1 MFENF
6 PYTNFHDL
14 NMDWILQKVKELAAE
29 FAALNK
35 DNAKFKSDT
44 TAALAAMRA
53 YIEERLAEVIDQ
65 EYIDQRINA
74 AVAEIAEEVYHDVIE
89 GGHMFDYITLTSLTP
104 ITSSGKMTID
114 YACTY
119 QGPIYIVEFPK
130 PAVLEYLPASGNY
143 ATPRDTVVPLLEFY
157 KNNPK
162 FDIVFNAGQTGNSV
176 FNGVGWETSP
186 DRRTGSYYLAFNAT
200 NDPVSIPR
208 INQEGSMSAL
218 MQYQN
223 VIPIWSPIMEN
234 GVKFNYEQLPHIDD
248 DPVNYSYI
256 YKQCHIRTV
265 LVCDTDKWAVII
277 FDGRGTFGRGYSYDD
292 LYAWL
297 STRGYQNAYNLDG
310 GGSSQCFIGGV
321 PLTVGMQNYNY
332 REMWSVIG
340 VVI

>member
-35 DNAKFKSDT
+35 DNAKFKSDV

-53 YIEERLAEVIDQ
+53 YIEERLSEIIDQ
-65 EYIDQRINA
+65 EYIDQRITA
-74 AVAEIAEEVYHDVIE
+74 AVAEIAEEVYHDVID

-104 ITSSGKMTID
+104 ITSTGKMTVSYD
-114 YACTY
+114 CTDN
-119 QGPIYIVEFPK
+119 GPIYIVEFPK
-130 PAVLEYLPASGNY
+130 PQTLEYLPASGNY
-143 ATPRDTVVPLLEFY
+143 ATPRDTTVPLLEFY

-186 DRRTGSYYLAFNAT
+186 DRRTGSYYLAFNET

-208 INQEGSMSAL
+208 ITQEGAMSQL
-218 MQYQN
+218 MNYRN
-223 VIPIWSPIMEN
+223 VIPIWSPIMEQ
-234 GVKFNYEQLPHIDD
+234 GVKFDYTQLPHNDE
-248 DPVNYSYI
+248 DPVNYTYI
-256 YKQCHIRTV
+256 YLQRHIRTV
-265 LVCDTDKWAVII
+265 LVCDSTMWAVII
-277 FDGRGTFGRGYSYDD
+277 FDGRGTLGAGYSYDEMFT
-292 LYAWL
+292 WL
-297 STRGYQNAYNLDG
+297 NSKGYQTAYNLDG

-321 PLTVGMQNYNY
+321 PLTIGMQNFNY

>member
-1 MFENF
+1 
-6 PYTNFHDL
+6 
-14 NMDWILQKVKELAAE
+14 MDWILQTVKQLAAE

-35 DNAKFKSDT
+35 DNEKFKSDT

-104 ITSSGKMTID
+104 ITTSGKMTID

-130 PAVLEYLPASGNY
+130 PQTLEYLPASGNY
-143 ATPRDTVVPLLEFY
+143 ATPRDSTVPLLEFY

-176 FNGVGWETSP
+176 FNGVGWETTP

-208 INQEGSMSAL
+208 INQEGAMSAL
-218 MQYQN
+218 MLYQN
-223 VIPIWSPIMEN
+223 VIPIWSPIIEN
-234 GVKFNYEQLPHIDD
+234 GVKFDYEHELPHNDEA
-248 DPVNYSYI
+248 PVNYSYI
-256 YKQCHIRTV
+256 YLQNHIRTV
-265 LVCDTDKWAVII
+265 LVCDPDKWAVII

-297 STRGYQNAYNLDG
+297 SGRGYRNAYNLDG